1 MMCSEAG
8 ASSAETSKFSQVSL
22 TNRGKCIMFEK
33 LRKQWKADAER
44 AEKEIKAFM
53 LATATLLLIGA
64 CLIVLDKIGAV
75 KMIIGGVIK

>member
-1 MMCSEAG
+1 
-8 ASSAETSKFSQVSL
+8 
-22 TNRGKCIMFEK
+22 MFEK

-75 KMIIGGVIK
+75 KMIIGGVIQ